1 MSGRSYVTNFQHYVA
16 PFPNWH
22 VLVPNIRYFQAHGVL
37 GIFEEG
43 TYATSGGDLVEL
55 KDYLMARALWD
66 PTVDADALTLGFLNG
81 YYDAAARHVAR
92 YMQAMVG
99 AINTSA
105 YYMHESFDVDAP
117 FLTPAALLDGAAA
130 LAAARVA
137 VSDRDAR
144 FARRV
149 EAAGMPVMYVILFRW
164 AEVRAAAAEAGVA
177 WPYNASQRAQ
187 FGEFRRRYEM
197 LGITRLDEGGHDVAW
212 MEAQLFSSAVEGSD
226 RGRAPRAVVGSLHW
240 PRPVGGGGGQAV
252 ESA

>member
-117 FLTPAALLDGAAA
+117 FLTPAALLMD
-130 LAAARVA
+130 
-137 VSDRDAR
+137 
-144 FARRV
+144 V
-149 EAAGMPVMYVILFRW
+149 ER
-164 AEVRAAAAEAGVA
+164 
-177 WPYNASQRAQ
+177 
-187 FGEFRRRYEM
+187 
-197 LGITRLDEGGHDVAW
+197 
-212 MEAQLFSSAVEGSD
+212 
-226 RGRAPRAVVGSLHW
+226 
-240 PRPVGGGGGQAV
+240 
-252 ESA
+252 